1 MAVICYLSL
10 GSNLGDRSKNLKN
23 AIREIGLLQRT
34 KVLKQSKF
42 ISTYPVGGPLGQP
55 KFLNAALKISTA
67 LSPLNLLKSLKS
79 IERYLGRRKSVRNGP
94 REIDLD
100 ILLYADKVIRKK
112 DLVIPHPLMFTR
124 EFVIKPLSEVIC

>member
-10 GSNLGDRSKNLKN
+10 GSNLGDRRNNLKS
-23 AIREIGLLQRT
+23 AIQRIGLLQKT

-42 ISTYPVGGPLGQP
+42 IYTNPIGGPINQP

-67 LSPLNLLKSLKS
+67 LSPENLLKSLKI
-79 IERYLGRRKSVRNGP
+79 IEKYLGRKKNIRNGP
-94 REIDLD
+94 RKIDLD
-100 ILLYADKVIRKK
+100 ILLYSDKVIRKK
-112 DLVIPHPLMFTR
+112 DLIIPHPRMFMR